1 MKKILF
7 RKLLSDCLVFF
18 LITLFSTG
26 IIIWVFQAVNF
37 LDIIVEGGRDY
48 FVYLNFSLL
57 NFPKII
63 SKLIPFV
70 LFFSFLY
77 VIAKYELKNELII
90 FWNFGI
96 NKIEL
101 INFFIKFS
109 FLIMLIQ
116 IFLTALVVPKT
127 QDLARSFLR
136 TSNINYLEG
145 FVKPR
150 VFNDAVKGL
159 TIYSN
164 AKDKNGNLEEIY
176 LKKGTGDTFQVT
188 YAKKGKFKQIGKNQ
202 FLELNSGETIS
213 VVDDKITSFR
223 FSKTDFNLSNFED
236 NTTTYKKTQEV
247 ATLDLAKCYHNLL
260 NLRFFNIDKN
270 FEVENCRV
278 ENIDNILKELYKRVI
293 IPLYIPVLI
302 LISLL
307 LIFKSKENTNYPRY
321 RVLIFLIGLITII
334 ISEMTIRLINEDFF
348 NNVKFFIIPIILII
362 SLYSIYFLKFRL
374 IKL

>member
-18 LITLFSTG
+18 LITLFSIG

-77 VIAKYELKNELII
+77 VISKYELKNELII
-90 FWNFGI
+90 FWSFGI
-96 NKIEL
+96 NKIEI

-109 FLIMLIQ
+109 FFIMLVQ
-116 IFLTALVVPKT
+116 IFLTVLVVPKT
-127 QDLARSFLR
+127 QDAARSFLR
-136 TSNINYLEG
+136 TSSINYLEG

-150 VFNDAVKGL
+150 VFNDTVKGL

-164 AKDKNGNLEEIY
+164 NKDKNGNLEEIY
-176 LKKGTGDTFQVT
+176 LKKGSGNTFQIT

-202 FLELNSGETIS
+202 FLELSSGETIS
-213 VVDDKITSFR
+213 VVEDKITSFS
-223 FSKTDFNLSNFED
+223 FSKTDFNLSNLED

-247 ATLDLAKCYHNLL
+247 ATIDLAKCYNNLL
-260 NLRFFNIDKN
+260 EFKFFNIDKN
-270 FEVENCRV
+270 FQVENCRLD
-278 ENIDNILKELYKRVI
+278 NIDNIIKELYKRLI

-307 LIFKSKENTNYPRY
+307 LIFKSKENTNYPKY
-321 RVLIFLIGLITII
+321 RILIFLIGLSTII
-334 ISEMTIRLINEDFF
+334 ISEMTIRLINENIFS
-348 NNVKFFIIPIILII
+348 NIKFFIIPFI
-362 SLYSIYFLKFRL
+362 SAIGLYLIYFLKFKS
-374 IKL
+374 IKV

>member
-18 LITLFSTG
+18 FITLFSIG

-57 NFPKII
+57 NFQKII

-70 LFFSFLY
+70 LFFIFLY

-90 FWNFGI
+90 FWSFGI

-109 FLIMLIQ
+109 FFIMLVQ
-116 IFLTALVVPKT
+116 ILLTALVVPKT
-127 QDLARSFLR
+127 QDVARCFLR
-136 TSNINYLEG
+136 SSSINYLEG

-150 VFNDAVKGL
+150 IFNDAVKGL

-164 AKDKNGNLEEIY
+164 SKDKNGNLEEIY
-176 LKKGTGDTFQVT
+176 LKKGSGNTFQVT

-202 FLELNSGETIS
+202 FLELNSGQTIS
-213 VVDDKITSFR
+213 VVEDKITSFS
-223 FSKTDFNLSNFED
+223 FSKTDFNLSNLED

-247 ATLDLAKCYHNLL
+247 TTIDLAKCYGNLL
-260 NLRFFNIDKN
+260 DLKFFKIDKN
-270 FEVENCRV
+270 FQVENCRLD
-278 ENIDNILKELYKRVI
+278 NIDNIIKELYKRII

-307 LIFKSKENTNYPRY
+307 LIFKSKENTNYSRY
-321 RVLIFLIGLITII
+321 RILIFLIGLSTII
-334 ISEMTIRLINEDFF
+334 MSEMTIRLISENIY
-348 NNVKFFIIPIILII
+348 NNIKFFLIPIILTI
-362 SLYSIYFLKFRL
+362 SLYLIYFLKFRL
-374 IKL
+374 IRV